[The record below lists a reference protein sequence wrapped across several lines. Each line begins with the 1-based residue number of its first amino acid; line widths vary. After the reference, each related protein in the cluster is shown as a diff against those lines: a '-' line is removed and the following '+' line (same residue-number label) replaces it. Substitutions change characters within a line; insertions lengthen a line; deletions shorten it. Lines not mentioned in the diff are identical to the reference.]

1 MVRIDLSR
9 QQQFFDDDQ
18 HQYAV
23 ARILQP
29 PRHTEREIAAILDR
43 LKDVPRGSPVADFG
57 AGTGRLTIPLLRAG
71 FSVIAVDV
79 SDVSL
84 ATLRTTAAALGM
96 PSVQTASALPA
107 GQKFAA
113 IAGTDI
119 LHHVDL
125 DEYLP
130 ILHDALDANGR
141 IVFSEPGALNPFWYA
156 YLPLIG
162 GWAIERGIVQCSLR
176 NLYRRLQGSGFQDVR
191 ISGLGLFP
199 RSLFAWSGPVCH
211 LNDRLG
217 DLPGLR
223 TFAYR
228 FIIEARRGSLGA
240 TRANLGAGLRRWQR
254 ELRRGHDQGDRPQE
268 R

>member
-1 MVRIDLSR
+1 MRIDL
-9 QQQFFDDDQ
+9 QQQQRFFDDGQ
-18 HQYAV
+18 HQYA
-23 ARILQP
+23 AAQILHL

-43 LKDVPRGSPVADFG
+43 LKDVPHGSIVADFG

-79 SDVSL
+79 SESSL
-84 ATLRTTAAALGM
+84 AMLRTTATALGL

-107 GQKFAA
+107 GQAFAA

-130 ILHDALDANGR
+130 ILHDALAADGR

-156 YLPLIG
+156 YLPFIG
-162 GWAIERGIVQCSLR
+162 GWAIERGIVQCSLH
-176 NLYRRLQGSGFQDVR
+176 NLYRRLRRYGFQNVR

-211 LNDRLG
+211 FNDRLG

-223 TFAYR
+223 TFSYR
-228 FIIEARRGSLGA
+228 LIIEARRGSPGV
-240 TRANLGAGLRRWQR
+240 TRANLQS
-254 ELRRGHDQGDRPQE
+254 RPSE
-268 R
+268 